1 MHVKPQ
7 RDLKGFKP
15 HWKTARLNDRHQ
27 AAKKK
32 SYQNNDAAKMATL
45 ICGNRPLTLAQ
56 DSQNRL
62 NKVLMFFESQA
73 FKDGGLYRIKQ
84 QHSLVNNDYEHSIT
98 GNESILI
105 ELKTGFKLYIYL
117 FGSTFNI
124 YISVYNFHGIWTH
137 DLAIDR
143 VMRYQSSYS
152 KKKNFKKNKRCRT
165 LTMAFSIH

>member
-1 MHVKPQ
+1 
-7 RDLKGFKP
+7 
-15 HWKTARLNDRHQ
+15 
-27 AAKKK
+27 
-32 SYQNNDAAKMATL
+32 MATL

-124 YISVYNFHGIWTH
+124 YISVYNFHGI
-137 DLAIDR
+137 
-143 VMRYQSSYS
+143 
-152 KKKNFKKNKRCRT
+152 
-165 LTMAFSIH
+165 